1 MLHQKA
7 FRQEETIKLLRGK
20 IETIGSEMKV
30 VQREK
35 ADLLDRVNE
44 MNEELMKKVKIEVD
58 LRLKNDQLRA
68 DFNKEAEKIRVMQ
81 REKR

>member
-68 DFNKEAEKIRVMQ
+68 DFNKEA
-81 REKR
+81 